1 MTDLRDARRADQ
13 SNLEIEEI
21 NYHVEDNRLKFPMKT
36 LIFSITLFII
46 GITLLIAGLVLELA
60 EDDKSKGMAMW
71 ILGLITFIPGS
82 YYTILFYR
90 AYRAKTATERMNIL
104 KEIPDLN

>member
-1 MTDLRDARRADQ
+1 MRPDQ
-13 SNLEIEEI
+13 SNLEIEDI
-21 NYHVEDNRLKFPMKT
+21 SFQPEDERLKFPVKT
-36 LIFSITLFII
+36 LIFSISLFIV

-90 AYRAKTATERMNIL
+90 AYRAKTSTERMNIL